1 MGRDADGARDP
12 VSATAATPAG
22 GLARP
27 SPRGRAI
34 WREAAV
40 SAAFWAVAIWAW
52 HLYAQ
57 TVPAYQLPP
66 PGVVAARMGDFLT
79 DPRLAANLA
88 ISLGHVGAAMALA
101 FAAGAAL
108 ALLPEAVPAARML
121 VDDRLTPFLNAF
133 SGIGWLF
140 LAILWFGVNS
150 TTVIFAVTMVL
161 TPFAIIN
168 LRTGL
173 REMDRDLLELGESL
187 SRSPLRRF
195 VRIAA
200 PMLAPYVFA
209 TLRTS
214 FGVAWKVV
222 LTAELFGGSGG
233 VGYVLNRA
241 RQEFDTETIFAVILF
256 IMLFVAAAELLAFR
270 PAQRALDRRFGRG

>member
-1 MGRDADGARDP
+1 MSLAETAPAR
-12 VSATAATPAG
+12 
-22 GLARP
+22 LARP
-27 SPRGRAI
+27 PAPETRAA
-34 WREAAV
+34 WAGASV
-40 SAAFWAVAIWAW
+40 SVAFWAAAIWLW
-52 HLYAQ
+52 HVYAQ

-66 PGVVAARMGDFLT
+66 PAVVFARMGDFLT
-79 DPRLAANLA
+79 DAGLAGNLA
-88 ISLGHVGAAMALA
+88 ISLGHVAAAMALA
-101 FAAGAAL
+101 FLIGGAL
-108 ALLPEAVPAARML
+108 ALLPEAAPAARML

-140 LAILWFGVNS
+140 LAILWFGINS

-173 REMDRDLLELGESL
+173 REMDRDLLELGASL

-195 VRIAA
+195 LKLAA
-200 PMLAPYVFA
+200 PMLAPFAFA

-222 LTAELFGGSGG
+222 LTAELFGGARG
-233 VGYVLNRA
+233 VGAVLNSA